1 MVDVILD
8 VVGHTFIEIAARGG
22 NRSGGGVHLLTLL
35 VVVVVLGYVY

>member
-8 VVGHTFIEIAARGG
+8 VLEHTVIEIAARGG
-22 NRSGGGVHLLTLL
+22 SRSGGGVHLLTLL